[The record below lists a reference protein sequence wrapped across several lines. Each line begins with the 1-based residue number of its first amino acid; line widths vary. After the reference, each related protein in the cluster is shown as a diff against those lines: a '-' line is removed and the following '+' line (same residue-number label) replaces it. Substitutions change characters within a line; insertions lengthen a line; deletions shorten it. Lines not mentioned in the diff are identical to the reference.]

1 MFSNLAQIREETD
14 QKSDGDWFFR
24 SGSKLSRCRRGLCS
38 DVSEERSERQRGRRE
53 ESGERRGQELEKI
66 TKQNKQTN
74 KNGRRIGEEDRIWKI

>member
-1 MFSNLAQIREETD
+1 
-14 QKSDGDWFFR
+14 
-24 SGSKLSRCRRGLCS
+24 LCS

-74 KNGRRIGEEDRIWKI
+74 KNGRRIGEEDRIWKR